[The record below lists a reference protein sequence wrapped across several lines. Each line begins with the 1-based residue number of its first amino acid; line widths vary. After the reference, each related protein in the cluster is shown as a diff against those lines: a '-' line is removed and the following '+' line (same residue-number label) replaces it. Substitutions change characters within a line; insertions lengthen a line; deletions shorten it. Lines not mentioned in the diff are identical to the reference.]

1 MKKVLTELDKGEKGR
16 ITKILS
22 GIESKSGAGHRHG
35 YRVVE
40 PRNVKRLKNLGVQV
54 GKDLMVIAK
63 QPFGPIVIE
72 IDDIQTAI
80 GRGMAHKIYVDKY
93 ETTRLTQHFFFFTK
107 RKPVLKEKQK
117 ISRENLCDLWL

>member
-22 GIESKSGAGHRHG
+22 GIESSASGVGHGHGHGARHG
-35 YRVVE
+35 QTE
-40 PRNVKRLKNLGVQV
+40 PRIAKRLKNLGVQV
-54 GKDLMVIAK
+54 GKDLTVIAK

-80 GRGMAHKIYVDKY
+80 GRGMAHKIYV
-93 ETTRLTQHFFFFTK
+93 ETTRLHEINTEGENGRHE
-107 RKPVLKEKQK
+107 RKVAL
-117 ISRENLCDLWL
+117 

>member
-1 MKKVLTELDKGEKGR
+1 MKKVLTELDKGEKGK

-22 GIESKSGAGHRHG
+22 GIESSASGAGHGHGARHG
-35 YRVVE
+35 QTE

-54 GKDLMVIAK
+54 GKDLTVIAK

-80 GRGMAHKIYVDKY
+80 GRGMAHKIYVSLRGSVDRDQ
-93 ETTRLTQHFFFFTK
+93 EG
-107 RKPVLKEKQK
+107 
-117 ISRENLCDLWL
+117 